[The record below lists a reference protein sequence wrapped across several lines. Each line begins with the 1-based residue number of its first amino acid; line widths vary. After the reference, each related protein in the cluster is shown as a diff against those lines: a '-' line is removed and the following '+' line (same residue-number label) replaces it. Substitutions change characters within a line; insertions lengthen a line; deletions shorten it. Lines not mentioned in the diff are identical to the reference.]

1 MIIPV
6 IMGYQNWDD
15 HSRALRYVAPDSA
28 YNLLNSCEKNGI
40 IFTNGDN
47 DTFPLWYVQEVE
59 GVRTDVRVVNLSL
72 LNTDWYIDQMK
83 RQMNESPPLP
93 ISAKQTEYIGDK
105 NAFRAWQ
112 SGSVVKLPVDKAA
125 VLANGT
131 VKPEYAD
138 IITSPME
145 WTVGHRG
152 GQRNPYLLK
161 QDWIILD
168 IILNNAKNGWER
180 PIYFSST
187 IPPSSYMR
195 LQPYFQVEGLAN
207 RVTPVDFTKLCK
219 RSDPYGRQGRVD
231 ADISYEKL
239 MNVFKYRELDNDN
252 LYIDDHIRRTIVGNM
267 VSMIF
272 RTANAFV
279 DDRDC
284 LQNEIRVMQAM
295 KAGVDSTDAAAAD
308 SLAKEIAAAQA
319 KLPQLEQK
327 AKDILNMCETRISD
341 VARGH
346 DVIYPMFAAT
356 VWERLGNQE
365 KMVAYF
371 TKVKDKA
378 KEWIEYRSE
387 RKTKLKDHDRIVGAL
402 DFMMRK
408 AQEMKKY
415 DLAAESAELLFMDT
429 NDPKYEQIAKQL
441 RVLGGQEGTPPP
453 PTGGGVVPAPA
464 NP

>member
-1 MIIPV
+1 
-6 IMGYQNWDD
+6 
-15 HSRALRYVAPDSA
+15 RYVAPDSA
-28 YNLLNSCEKNGI
+28 YNLLNSCAKNGI
-40 IFTNGDN
+40 LFTNGDN

-59 GVRTDVRVVNLSL
+59 NVRTDVRVVNLSL

-93 ISAKQTEYIGDK
+93 ISARQEEYIGDR
-105 NAFRAWQ
+105 NAFRGWQ
-112 SGSVVKLPVDKAA
+112 VGTKVKLPVNKAK
-125 VLANGT
+125 VIANGT
-131 VKPEYAD
+131 VKEEFANIMY
-138 IITSPME
+138 SPME

-152 GQRNPYLLK
+152 GKNNPYLLK

-168 IILNNAKNGWER
+168 ILLNNAKNGWER

-207 RVTPVDFTKLCK
+207 RVVPVDFTQLC
-219 RSDPYGRQGRVD
+219 RRTDPYSKQGRVD
-231 ADISYEKL
+231 AEISYEKL
-239 MNVFKYRELDNDN
+239 MNEFKYRELDNDD

-272 RTANAFV
+272 RTANSFV

-284 LQNEIRVMQAM
+284 MQQEIKFLEVL
-295 KAGVDSTDAAAAD
+295 AGDSSNVAKAD
-308 SLAKEIAAAQA
+308 SIRRVIAEKQA

-327 AKDILNMCETRISD
+327 AKDILLMCEERISD
-341 VARGH
+341 NARGN

-356 VWERLGNQE
+356 VWERLGDKE
-365 KMVAYF
+365 KMLEYF
-371 TKVKDKA
+371 DKVKNKA
-378 KEWIEYRSE
+378 AAWIAYRAD
-387 RKTKLKDHDRIVGAL
+387 RKAKLKDHDRIVGAL

-408 AQEMKKY
+408 AQEMKEY
-415 DLAAESAELLFMDT
+415 DVAAQSADLLFQDS
-429 NDPKYEQIAKQL
+429 NDPQYQKIAEQL
-441 RVLGGQEGTPPP
+441 RRLGGNGGGTPETKPGAVPGGLPGAPP
-453 PTGGGVVPAPA
+453 PAPS